1 MFAPQS
7 LTDFPSLGDLSIGR
21 YSVPLNS
28 GTTPVTE
35 LRNIL
40 DTRWSMDSLDRA
52 VDLAR
57 GSTSGFSSGCLAGN
71 GLWNPDG
78 SAFGFGGRSGLSLTG
93 LGSVLGRGADSLLGT
108 IGDLQIAN
116 TLQDVLQPKGVAVV
130 IEAVHQCMTTRGVH
144 HRHVSTITTRFTG
157 AFKDDPALAERF
169 LKLARG

>member
-7 LTDFPSLGDLSIGR
+7 LTDFPRLGDLSIGR
-21 YSVPLNS
+21 YSVPTNS

-57 GSTSGFSSGCLAGN
+57 GSTSDFNSSCLSGN

-78 SAFGFGGRSGLSLTG
+78 SAFGIGGRSGLSLTG

-108 IGDLQIAN
+108 IGDLQIA
-116 TLQDVLQPKGVAVV
+116 G
-130 IEAVHQCMTTRGVH
+130 I
-144 HRHVSTITTRFTG
+144 
-157 AFKDDPALAERF
+157 PA
-169 LKLARG
+169 